1 MNRKGDKETGRQGER
16 GKAYIFSLSACLLV
30 FLSFLFM
37 GVCRTAAAG
46 EVFVLHLPG
55 IGGHMYMD
63 DEMVKGLREGGVR
76 GRIEIYNWTCGDPGL
91 PALHARRRNLEQ
103 AGKIAQLIV
112 EEETEHPEISVQ
124 ITAHSAGAGLAVWA
138 LERLPEGVMVEDVV
152 MIAPA
157 LSPGYD
163 LTKALGHVR
172 GKVYVFYSQFDS
184 LVLGVGAKLFGTIDR
199 KRVEAA
205 GKVGFVRPACADE
218 EAYRK
223 VVEIPYDPA
232 WTRYGNDGDHIGG
245 MMRRFVEEVVAPILM
260 EKNLGATTRPVEEA
274 SR

>member
-1 MNRKGDKETGRQGER
+1 MKMKISVPQRHGEHR
-16 GKAYIFSLSACLLV
+16 GKTKNNGVFVGLFLLLGLV
-30 FLSFLFM
+30 
-37 GVCRTAAAG
+37 GVARGG
-46 EVFVLHLPG
+46 EGIVLHLPG
-55 IGGHMYMD
+55 IGGHLYMD
-63 DEMVKGLREGGVR
+63 DELVKGLRDGGVE
-76 GRIEIYNWTCGDPGL
+76 GQIEIYNWTCGDPGL
-91 PALHARRRNLEQ
+91 PALRALKRNLKE
-103 AGKIAQLIV
+103 AGKISRLIV
-112 EEETEHPEISVQ
+112 EVKEKHPDVTVR
-124 ITAHSAGAGLAVWA
+124 ITSHSGGSGLAVWA